1 MTWHG
6 NSWIL
11 FDDAAQV
18 IIMVVNQL
26 LLKQHIERIAIV
38 RALPGL
44 ENLMCIIPALRAL
57 RAAFP
62 HAHIT
67 LIGLFSPEIIKQRW
81 RHLIDDFIEFPGYP
95 GIPESPS
102 VHKIPEFLAKV
113 QALQFD
119 LALQMHD
126 NGTIIN
132 SFTSL
137 LGARINAGFYMSG
150 YYCPDPTHFIH
161 YPDNQPEIWRHL
173 KLMKFLGIPVK
184 DDELEFP
191 LLQTDFIELSK
202 IEVTNYLPPD
212 KYVCIDL
219 DNFQRHLSAENLAKI
234 AEAITERSYQV
245 VLTGSAEQTN
255 LAATVASLSSISSV
269 NLVGKIS
276 IGALS
281 ALLVNTSLLICNNIF
296 VSYLAAAL
304 HTKSIVILDGEVE
317 RWAPQDRQL
326 HRILSSDYKIITE
339 WIGFNSEGNLRQ
351 MSAKLA
357 VTPAMVMTQVDALL
371 SSKF

>member
-1 MTWHG
+1 
-6 NSWIL
+6 
-11 FDDAAQV
+11 
-18 IIMVVNQL
+18 MVVNEL
-26 LLKQHIERIAIV
+26 LFKQQIERIAIV

-57 RAAFP
+57 RAGFP

-67 LIGLFSPEIIKQRW
+67 LIGLLSPEIIKQRW

-95 GIPESPS
+95 GIPESSS

-113 QALQFD
+113 HALHFD

-132 SFTSL
+132 SFTAL
-137 LGARINAGFYMSG
+137 LGARINAGFYIPG
-150 YYCPDPTHFIH
+150 YYCPDPTYFIP
-161 YPDNQPEIWRHL
+161 YPDNQPEIRRHL
-173 KLMKFLGIPVK
+173 QLMEFLGVPLQ

-202 IEVTNYLPPD
+202 IKLANYLPPD
-212 KYVCIDL
+212 KYVCIHL
-219 DNFQRHLSAENLAKI
+219 DDFQQHLSAENLAII
-234 AEAITERSYQV
+234 ADALTERSYQV
-245 VLTGSAEQTN
+245 VLTGSTEQTN
-255 LAATVASLSSISSV
+255 LAGTVASLSSTSSV

-281 ALLVNTSLLICNNIF
+281 ALFVNTSLLICNNIF
-296 VSYLAAAL
+296 ASYLADAL
-304 HTKSIVILDGEVE
+304 HVKSIVILDGEVE

-339 WIGFNSEGNLRQ
+339 WIGFNTEGNLRQ